1 MGLLDNLL
9 RKPNT
14 TKRYKIT
21 LGGVGIPSRL
31 EPYHFLLAGSTGT
44 GKTTLL
50 NEALATII
58 PRGDRLVVCD
68 PNGHHLSHFYQD
80 GDVVLNPFDT
90 RSQGWSIF
98 NEVRKDYD
106 YDRLAKS
113 VIPIGS
119 GGDAQWHHYAQ
130 VLLSESLRALMLRG
144 ENTTEALMRWATTV
158 KKEELAKLLDGT
170 PAQGLFDSDAAK
182 ALASTRFILTSYLS
196 AHKYMKTGVFSLR
209 NWLEREQSNLFITWR
224 EDMQA
229 SLTPLISTWID
240 IISNAVLSLPAD
252 QDRRIWFILDELG
265 GLGKISSLESALTR
279 GRKHGLCVVAGL
291 QSTAQLDRTY
301 GREGAIV
308 LRSCFRNLVVL
319 GIAKSDPDTAETLS
333 KSLGEREIE
342 RTQKNRSEG
351 PQGITHGVTI
361 QQKIE
366 RVALAS
372 EITEL
377 PDLTAYLALAANN
390 PTVLVKFNPVEL
402 PIVTNGLEEQPCLV

>member
-1 MGLLDNLL
+1 MMSLLNSLL
-9 RKPNT
+9 GKPDIT
-14 TKRYKIT
+14 QRSKVT
-21 LGGVGIPSRL
+21 LGRVGIPSRL
-31 EPYHFLLAGSTGT
+31 ELYHFLLAGSTGT

-50 NEALATII
+50 DEVMSTII
-58 PRGDRLVVCD
+58 PRGDRVIVCD
-68 PNGHHLSHFYQD
+68 PNGHHLSHFFKD
-80 GDVVLNPFDT
+80 EDVVLNPFDC

-98 NEVRKDYD
+98 NEIRKDYD

-113 VIPIGS
+113 VIPIGNGS
-119 GGDAQWHHYAQ
+119 DAQWHHYSQ

-158 KKEELAKLLDGT
+158 KKEELAKLLEGT

-182 ALASTRFILTSYLS
+182 ALASTRFILTSYLA
-196 AHKYMKTGVFSLR
+196 AHKYMKAGDFSIR
-209 NWLEREQSNLFITWR
+209 NWLESEQSNLFITWR
-224 EDMQA
+224 EDMQS
-229 SLTPLISTWID
+229 SLMPLISTWID
-240 IISNAVLSLPAD
+240 ILANAVLSLPPSE
-252 QDRRIWFILDELG
+252 DRRIWLVLDELG

-279 GRKHGLCVVAGL
+279 GRKHGLCVIAGL
-291 QSTAQLDRTY
+291 QSTAQLDRIY

-333 KSLGEREIE
+333 KSLGEREVE

-361 QQKIE
+361 QQKTE

-390 PTVLVKFNPVEL
+390 PTVLVKFKPIEL
-402 PIVTNGLEEQPCLV
+402 PTIASRLEE